1 MVAPWLSWLTVFS
14 TAAGRSER
22 FSFFSFSW
30 GGVCCVAACDAIA
43 HVNSRAIV
51 HFMNRIRSSSRGTC
65 EFYAAVPYSGLT
77 GDCLGDKRDVARA
90 RRIRSL
96 YPPCPSLRS
105 RMNKPSIQVLGLLA
119 SVALAWPGASS
130 AQTFKV
136 AKYSI
141 GGDGGTDYLTAEPG
155 TGRVFVS
162 RSTHVMVIDGATG
175 KVIGDIPDTPR
186 THGIALAPKSGH
198 GFTTNAGDSTV
209 TMFDLVSLAVV
220 KKIKVPTGGL
230 DGIMYDDYSDRI
242 ILTNHS
248 RPAGTVVAIEPKNG
262 DIVGTVQLEDDSPE
276 GAASDGKGKIF
287 VNNEGKNTIQVIDE
301 KTMTAIASWPLAPCE
316 GPTGIAYDR
325 ATDRIFAGCGKTSV
339 VLDAK
344 TGKVI
349 ATIANGDGVDALGW
363 DPAQKLIYIPAGRDS
378 NVTVVHQ
385 DSPDK
390 YTVVATVPTMRGA
403 KTISVDTQKH
413 VAYLFQPEYGPLPA
427 GTPPPQPGARPQRGP
442 VIGAW
447 FFAISH

>member
-1 MVAPWLSWLTVFS
+1 MHKSLSQVL
-14 TAAGRSER
+14 ALL
-22 FSFFSFSW
+22 
-30 GGVCCVAACDAIA
+30 I
-43 HVNSRAIV
+43 
-51 HFMNRIRSSSRGTC
+51 
-65 EFYAAVPYSGLT
+65 AAV
-77 GDCLGDKRDVARA
+77 
-90 RRIRSL
+90 
-96 YPPCPSLRS
+96 
-105 RMNKPSIQVLGLLA
+105 
-119 SVALAWPGASS
+119 LAWPAAGS

-198 GFTTNAGDSTV
+198 GFITNGGDSTV
-209 TMFDLVSLAVV
+209 TMFDIATLAVV

-230 DGIMYDDYSDRI
+230 DGIMYDDFSDRI

-248 RPAGTVVAIEPKNG
+248 RPAGTVVAIDPKSG
-262 DIVGTVQLEDDSPE
+262 DLVATVQLEDDSPE

-287 VNNEGKNTIQVIDE
+287 VNNEGKSTIQVIDE
-301 KTMTAIASWPLAPCE
+301 KTMTVLASWPLAPCE

-325 ATDRIFAGCGKTSV
+325 ATNRIFAGCGKTSV
-339 VLDAK
+339 VVDA
-344 TGKVI
+344 TSGKVV

-363 DPAQKLIYIPAGRDS
+363 DASQKLIYIPAGRDS
-378 NVTVVHQ
+378 DVTVVHQ

-390 YTVVATVPTMRGA
+390 YTVVATVATMRGA
-403 KTISVDTQKH
+403 KTISVDQMKH
-413 VAYLFQPEYGPLPA
+413 VAYLFQPEYGPAPA
-427 GTPPPQPGARPQRGP
+427 PAPGSPPPAAGGRGPRGP
-442 VIGAW
+442 VIAAW